1 MSLHYIDPDDN
12 NNIEHNIL
20 HREIEELHH
29 SISPDEI
36 CDLDSSTPKNFI
48 SMLVLRT
55 DANSLTQYPE
65 WYSDNK
71 YIVVE
76 FFSGKHLTELLN
88 DIATAKA
95 TKKSDLFDFTTWDP
109 AKPLREREVPKY
121 AKALLNASTQT
132 SPDRKP
138 QATRQ
143 ARRST
148 RRSCRR
154 GLLSTVSKRKK
165 EFLGSRRGDD
175 VLLVYPFAAD
185 AKLIEDAAKNLNEA
199 EFHSLSN
206 PPKNHIDVDAACH
219 SSSSA
224 AKIQEVD
231 KSCLG
236 DMTAAKDEQ
245 KPLVN
250 KVKQRAHYLT
260 IRADDYDRLDSGE
273 FLNDTLIDFWM
284 QWLVPHLSTA
294 AILSLVLFS
303 RLFFLPTFLNLPQDV
318 A

>member
-1 MSLHYIDPDDN
+1 MLHY
-12 NNIEHNIL
+12 EV
-20 HREIEELHH
+20 EELHH
-29 SISPDEI
+29 WVSDDHV
-36 CDLDSSTPKNFI
+36 CDVDKSTPGNFI
-48 SMLVLRT
+48 SMIVQRT
-55 DANSLTQYPE
+55 DDNGLKNYPDD
-65 WYSDNK
+65 YVARKGNAYK

-76 FFSGKHLTELLN
+76 FRSGKHVEELLN

-95 TKKSDLFDFTTWDP
+95 TNKSNLFGSTLWNRE
-109 AKPLREREVPKY
+109 KPLSISEVPKY

-185 AKLIEDAAKNLNEA
+185 AKLIEYAAKNLNEA

-231 KSCLG
+231 KSGLG

-284 QWLVPHLSTA
+284 QWLVPHLSTS
-294 AILSLVLFS
+294 AILFLCYSHGFL
-303 RLFFLPTFLNLPQDV
+303 LPTFLNLPQDV